1 MKLAITHDWLTVP
14 GGAEKVVK
22 RWYDMYPDAPVYT
35 TVFDRKKIGHI
46 FDSSRVVTSFM
57 QKVPFSKKHY
67 TKMLNLM
74 PRAFEEFD
82 LSDYDVVLSSSSSC
96 AKGVITPPDSV
107 HIAYI
112 HSPMRYA
119 WDLYHEYYASSGALA
134 RFVMRRTM
142 PGVRQWDMLSS
153 QRVDYFIA
161 NSNFVAR
168 RIRKYYRRD
177 ADVIFPPVDTEFYT
191 PGDPAKAGE
200 GDDYY
205 MIISRFVPYKK
216 IDLAIEAC
224 NALKRRL
231 VIIGGGPDEKRLK
244 DMAGPTIEFKGS
256 LSDEEVRE
264 YYRGCKAFLFP
275 ALEDFGITPV
285 EAQACGR
292 PVIALKKGGALDTVI
307 AGKTGVFFEKQDCES
322 LSAAMTELEGLSW
335 DSDFIRK
342 HAEGFSNKRFDRE
355 IADYVDEKW
364 KARLKEIT

>member
-22 RWYDMYPDAPVYT
+22 RWFDLYPDAPVYT
-35 TVFDRKKIGHI
+35 TVFDKGRIGHI
-46 FDSSRVVTSFM
+46 FDSSRVVPSFM

-67 TKMLNLM
+67 TKMLSLM

-82 LSDYDVVLSSSSSC
+82 LSEYDVVLSSSSSC
-96 AKGVITPPDSV
+96 AKGVLTTPDSV
-107 HIAYI
+107 HIAYV

-134 RFVMRRTM
+134 RMMMRRTM
-142 PGVRQWDMLSS
+142 PAIRQWDMLSS
-153 QRVDYFIA
+153 QRVDHFIA

-168 RIRKYYRRD
+168 RIRKYYRRE
-177 ADVIFPPVDTEFYT
+177 ADVIFPPVNTEFYT
-191 PGDPAKAGE
+191 PGDPGAAGE
-200 GDDYY
+200 GDNYY

-231 VIIGGGPDEKRLK
+231 VIIGGGPDEQRLREL
-244 DMAGPTIEFKGS
+244 AGPTIEFKGS
-256 LSDEEVRE
+256 LGDEEVRN

-292 PVIALKKGGALDTVI
+292 PVIALKKGGALDTVLP
-307 AGKTGVFFEKQDCES
+307 GKTGVFFDSQDVTS
-322 LSAAMTELEGLSW
+322 LTAAMEELEGMTW
-335 DSDFIRK
+335 DSDFIRS
-342 HAEGFSNKRFDRE
+342 HAEGFSNERFDRE
-355 IADYVDEKW
+355 ISAYVDEKW
-364 KARLKEIT
+364 QARLKEIS